1 MGLKSKQIL
10 LKCDFLGYIPEF
22 RILNE
27 ARYKSIFSS
36 ILSILIIIFSIIF
49 VCYSF
54 EEFLNQIPKVE
65 YYKNNDYSTN
75 KSFVISD
82 SLIMFQ
88 YLFSCDFDFKVMPD
102 IKIIKRTKGENK
114 EHLKE
119 EYLTFEPCKLGKNIN
134 LKYKETI
141 KKLEEIEEWNLD
153 DYYCINFNSS
163 NFTLF
168 SHPSLASH
176 YENSLQLIISSNCK
190 DYYLRARL
198 ITENDIIDHSQKD
211 NPIIP
216 YYQKNDIALYNEEKH
231 LVYNY
236 QYIKY
241 ESNNG
246 IFFNDKKISSG
257 IGFSGSNLFD
267 KDEESKN
274 ILSIQFKMNSFNYDF
289 YKKTYVKFQSFLAD
303 VMSLINLI
311 IAISKGIT
319 EFLLYKKMNKDIIKY
334 IITDID
340 IKRNNK
346 GKQVIS
352 KKLKLK
358 NIFNIDDNKIHK
370 VEKFGKKIEQNQ
382 INEEKINSKVNLD
395 IQNNDYV
402 LEIEKENDDKNVIKV
417 MKKLNFINIIKSFL
431 CFRDKKLKLIN
442 LCDNI
447 VNRDICVERILRRL
461 YVLENEYSLI
471 KEGIKNKSFIDNDI
485 SKVKNIIKRIN
496 KEANKQIKNK
506 YGHLSKENNVIK
518 K

>member
-1 MGLKSKQIL
+1 
-10 LKCDFLGYIPEF
+10 
-22 RILNE
+22 
-27 ARYKSIFSS
+27 
-36 ILSILIIIFSIIF
+36 
-49 VCYSF
+49 
-54 EEFLNQIPKVE
+54 
-65 YYKNNDYSTN
+65 
-75 KSFVISD
+75 
-82 SLIMFQ
+82 
-88 YLFSCDFDFKVMPD
+88 
-102 IKIIKRTKGENK
+102 
-114 EHLKE
+114 
-119 EYLTFEPCKLGKNIN
+119 
-134 LKYKETI
+134 
-141 KKLEEIEEWNLD
+141 
-153 DYYCINFNSS
+153 
-163 NFTLF
+163 
-168 SHPSLASH
+168 
-176 YENSLQLIISSNCK
+176 
-190 DYYLRARL
+190 
-198 ITENDIIDHSQKD
+198 
-211 NPIIP
+211 
-216 YYQKNDIALYNEEKH
+216 
-231 LVYNY
+231 
-236 QYIKY
+236 
-241 ESNNG
+241 
-246 IFFNDKKISSG
+246 
-257 IGFSGSNLFD
+257 
-267 KDEESKN
+267 
-274 ILSIQFKMNSFNYDF
+274 MNSFNYDF
-289 YKKTYVKFQSFLAD
+289 YKRTYVKFQSFLAD

-485 SKVKNIIKRIN
+485 SKVKNIIKRISN
-496 KEANKQIKNK
+496 ETRLQIKSKHGN
-506 YGHLSKENNVIK
+506 LFKENNKIK

>member
-1 MGLKSKQIL
+1 
-10 LKCDFLGYIPEF
+10 
-22 RILNE
+22 
-27 ARYKSIFSS
+27 
-36 ILSILIIIFSIIF
+36 
-49 VCYSF
+49 
-54 EEFLNQIPKVE
+54 
-65 YYKNNDYSTN
+65 
-75 KSFVISD
+75 
-82 SLIMFQ
+82 
-88 YLFSCDFDFKVMPD
+88 
-102 IKIIKRTKGENK
+102 
-114 EHLKE
+114 
-119 EYLTFEPCKLGKNIN
+119 
-134 LKYKETI
+134 
-141 KKLEEIEEWNLD
+141 
-153 DYYCINFNSS
+153 
-163 NFTLF
+163 
-168 SHPSLASH
+168 
-176 YENSLQLIISSNCK
+176 
-190 DYYLRARL
+190 
-198 ITENDIIDHSQKD
+198 
-211 NPIIP
+211 
-216 YYQKNDIALYNEEKH
+216 
-231 LVYNY
+231 
-236 QYIKY
+236 
-241 ESNNG
+241 
-246 IFFNDKKISSG
+246 
-257 IGFSGSNLFD
+257 
-267 KDEESKN
+267 
-274 ILSIQFKMNSFNYDF
+274 MNSFNYDF
-289 YKKTYVKFQSFLAD
+289 YKRTYVKFQSFLAD

-358 NIFNIDDNKIHK
+358 TIFDIDDNKINK

-485 SKVKNIIKRIN
+485 SKVKNIIKRISN
-496 KEANKQIKNK
+496 ETRLQIKSKHGN
-506 YGHLSKENNVIK
+506 LFKENNKIK